1 MSGFEDVSVVLITR
15 NEEKAITKVITDI
28 LAAAPSAEVIV
39 VDGSDDATPELASA
53 AGATVMREPAEGG
66 FGPALLMALTS
77 ATRPIVVTLDADDTY
92 PVTMIGPLADLV
104 RSGFDVA
111 GGSRI
116 SRGRP
121 PAMPAPNY
129 LANLLF
135 ARLGGLAVGQR
146 AEDPHSGMRAYR
158 REVIHGIRWSTRGLA
173 FPVDLLLLPIAEGWK
188 VVEVPIRY
196 RERIGET
203 TLERLPSTGWTLR
216 RIGRAF
222 SRRLRGSS
230 GRRS

>member
-1 MSGFEDVSVVLITR
+1 MIGFDDVSVVLITR
-15 NEEKAITKVITDI
+15 NEERAITKVVSDI
-28 LAAAPSAEVIV
+28 VAAAPGAEVIV
-39 VDGSDDATPELASA
+39 VDGSDDATPQMAAA
-53 AGATVMREPAEGG
+53 AGATVFREPAEGG

-92 PVTMIGPLADLV
+92 PVSMIGPLSNLV

-121 PAMPAPNY
+121 TAMPAPNY
-129 LANLLF
+129 FANLMF
-135 ARLGGLAVGQR
+135 ARLGGIAAGQR

-158 REVIHGIRWSTRGLA
+158 REVIHTTRWSTRGLA
-173 FPVDLLLLPIAEGWK
+173 FPVDLLLNPMIDGWK
-188 VVEVPIRY
+188 VVEIPIQY
-196 RERIGET
+196 RERIGDT

-216 RIGRAF
+216 RIGKAF
-222 SRRLRGSS
+222 LRRLT
-230 GRRS
+230 RRPSVFR